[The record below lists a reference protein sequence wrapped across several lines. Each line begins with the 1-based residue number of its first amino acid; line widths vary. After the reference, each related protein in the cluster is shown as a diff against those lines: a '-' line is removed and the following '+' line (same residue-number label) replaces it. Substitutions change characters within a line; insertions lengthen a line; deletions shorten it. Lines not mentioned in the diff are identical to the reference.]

1 MMEFFEVF
9 VDFLEEFF
17 AVGVEKGGLF
27 MGAIEFGSG
36 LDGADVVFEGGV
48 LDFLFGD
55 GGVGFYFGCHGRER
69 GFRFDRSGNQSQWMW
84 RVGASNGLVAS
95 VGLGLPLIDLPSG

>member
-1 MMEFFEVF
+1 MEFFEVF

-55 GGVGFYFGCHGRER
+55 GGVG
-69 GFRFDRSGNQSQWMW
+69 
-84 RVGASNGLVAS
+84 
-95 VGLGLPLIDLPSG
+95 